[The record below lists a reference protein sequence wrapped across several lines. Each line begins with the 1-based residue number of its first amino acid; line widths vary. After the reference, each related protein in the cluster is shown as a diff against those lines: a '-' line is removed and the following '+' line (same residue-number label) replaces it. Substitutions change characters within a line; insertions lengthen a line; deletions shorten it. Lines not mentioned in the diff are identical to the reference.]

1 MVLILTSPR
10 DVKGGVEKRLGAY
23 HLTALALNKTKF
35 APMITSNLC
44 LHFFWFT
51 LDPSSERHNQSLEF
65 WFTTAKLLLYK
76 SIRYLGLF
84 LVNIYLFCSFCLF

>member
-44 LHFFWFT
+44 LHFFG
-51 LDPSSERHNQSLEF
+51 SL
-65 WFTTAKLLLYK
+65 
-76 SIRYLGLF
+76 SIPRVSG
-84 LVNIYLFCSFCLF
+84 IIKA